1 MTRMINAW
9 VYDTPIKNIALK
21 ALHVMPALL
30 LQKPSKNSKSK
41 NHLKL
46 LERRFEIWKEGNI
59 NELYEEGKAIQ
70 DRLKSNGSS
79 NDIAKIPK
87 KFKLLMQKGNVNG
100 ALKILTNNMSGGI
113 LPLTD
118 ETLQLLELK
127 HPDAKDTSQQALLQ
141 GPIQKMRPI
150 VYDDID
156 EELIKKLDADRWR
169 RIIVSLCFRAATSDL
184 RKANAELV
192 KKLCITNISN
202 SNDCAFLESLVA
214 CRLIPLNKSPGLRPI

>member
-1 MTRMINAW
+1 M
-9 VYDTPIKNIALK
+9 
-21 ALHVMPALL
+21 H
-30 LQKPSKNSKSK
+30 
-41 NHLKL
+41 
-46 LERRFEIWKEGNI
+46 
-59 NELYEEGKAIQ
+59 
-70 DRLKSNGSS
+70 
-79 NDIAKIPK
+79 
-87 KFKLLMQKGNVNG
+87 KGNVNG

-169 RIIVSLCFRAATSDL
+169 RIIVSLCFRTATSDL